1 MFWALPNLDVIV
13 IRRIKNSSV
22 ARYLCQYKKQL
33 MITDATLDFLRDLK
47 GNNER
52 TWFTEHK
59 NEYQQAYGE
68 MLDTVVQ
75 LLVAT
80 SVFDQGIAV
89 SGLDP
94 KSCIMRINRDIRFSK
109 DKSPY
114 KTNFFAFINRGGR
127 KSQWG
132 GYYLH
137 LEPGATFAGGGIYMP
152 EPVVLEETR
161 REIDAHFSE
170 WQSIVAEKEFSL
182 HFLEGVLPSG
192 KLVRPPKGYESTN
205 PAVEYLKFKGYYT
218 QRFFTDNEVTDPGFV
233 AEITKTFRAVQPLVH
248 FLNRALSGTT

>member
-1 MFWALPNLDVIV
+1 
-13 IRRIKNSSV
+13 
-22 ARYLCQYKKQL
+22 
-33 MITDATLDFLRDLK
+33 MITDATLAFLRDLK

-137 LEPGATFAGGGIYMP
+137 LEPGATFAGGG
-152 EPVVLEETR
+152 T
-161 REIDAHFSE
+161 
-170 WQSIVAEKEFSL
+170 
-182 HFLEGVLPSG
+182 
-192 KLVRPPKGYESTN
+192 
-205 PAVEYLKFKGYYT
+205 
-218 QRFFTDNEVTDPGFV
+218 
-233 AEITKTFRAVQPLVH
+233 
-248 FLNRALSGTT
+248 